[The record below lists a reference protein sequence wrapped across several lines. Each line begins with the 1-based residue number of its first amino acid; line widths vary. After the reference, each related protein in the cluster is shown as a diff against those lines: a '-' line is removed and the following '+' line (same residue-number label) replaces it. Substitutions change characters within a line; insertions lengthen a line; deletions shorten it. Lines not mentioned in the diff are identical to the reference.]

1 MTYQRALISAIFLLP
16 TAFAGPV
23 GAQPTAGNS
32 TQLSVTVGFG
42 DRVRAGRWAP
52 ITIKAS
58 DAQTRAA
65 IIDLYVPQAG
75 TYAMRVRQ
83 YITLSPA
90 STTVQLYAPL
100 EYGAGG
106 STVVTLRDADTGK
119 TLARDPEDPDNTA
132 AFYNRIV
139 STEHRLVGISGDRT
153 LLQVLNGQMGSTPVE
168 TTYLDPRLL
177 PRSPI
182 GYDSLDLLV
191 LNRPNLAKMEADQ
204 QKAIL
209 DWVHSGGNL
218 LLWPGDDPLPDAENS
233 QIVQALPCR
242 VGGIQD
248 YLLEQSELDELGLP
262 KGLGATRNGLRGR
275 ALVPNPET
283 KGAEAIRLFSK
294 SAGNAYTRQYGFG
307 RIVVVPI
314 DLSQLQL
321 NPSGATRIWDPLLR
335 GTGLR
340 TDEAGKPTP
349 GVGNTSFGADVD
361 AQRQQVAMRIL
372 QDHLGNVPGLGQ
384 FGFSYVALVLIGMMV
399 IVGPVDWFVLKM
411 LGRQPWTWVTTTGW
425 IALVTLGALYAGYV
439 LKSGDLHYRTIR
451 LVDQVGDQTAGEVDV
466 AFIYSPKTGY
476 YHLDAPGAAG
486 GVNGAAAAAPT
497 HDPVPGWWQPASV
510 DFYSRGGIINDV
522 DFHQT
527 DAGNAP
533 EAMLINVWNMRFLRG
548 ETIAPGPAVLD
559 VNLEIKRDKKAN
571 GADTYRLAG
580 TIKNLSDKPLVN
592 VRVGTWE
599 GFAVAAG
606 TTNDPNAP
614 LIPRLEPNATAQVD
628 APIVAAPAE
637 NALPSVRNYGRYGP
651 ELAQIPASR
660 VWLMTRE
667 LAGRRAHRADV
678 LMQTGAWATVY
689 AERPNPEPPAAL
701 REPGA
706 KEQHYELIRAV
717 VPITGETTRPLKA
730 PASNTAADGSKSGEE

>member
-1 MTYQRALISAIFLLP
+1 MTGIGACFPPFAARTGWKARVTLGRMTYQRALISAVFLLP

-65 IIDLYVPQAG
+65 VIDLYVPQAG

-90 STTVQLYAPL
+90 ATTVQLYAPL

-106 STVVTLRDADTGK
+106 SAVVTLRDADTGK
-119 TLARDPEDPDNTA
+119 TLARDPEDPDNSA

-153 LLQVLNGQMGSTPVE
+153 LLQVLNGQMGSTPIE

-191 LNRPNLAKMEADQ
+191 LNRPNLAKLEADQ

-218 LLWPGDDPLPDAENS
+218 LLWPGDDPLPDADSS

-248 YLLEQSELDELGLP
+248 YLLEPVRTRRARPPQGHC
-262 KGLGATRNGLRGR
+262 GATRNGLRGR
-275 ALVPNPET
+275 ALAPNPKA
-283 KGAEAIRLFSK
+283 KGAEAIRLFPK
-294 SAGNAYTRQYGFG
+294 SEGDAYSRQYGFG

-321 NPSGATRIWDPLLR
+321 NPSGAARVWDPSLR

-340 TDEAGKPTP
+340 PDEAGKPTP
-349 GVGNTSFGADVD
+349 GVVNTSFGADVD
-361 AQRQQVAMRIL
+361 AQRQQVAMRVL

-411 LGRQPWTWVTTTGW
+411 LGRQPVDVGHDHRLDRPGDVRRPLRGLRAQERRP
-425 IALVTLGALYAGYV
+425 ALPDDPPGGPGRRPDRRGGGRRVHLFPEDRRIPPGRARRHGRRPAAPRPRPV
-439 LKSGDLHYRTIR
+439 ARPRAR
-451 LVDQVGDQTAGEVDV
+451 LV
-466 AFIYSPKTGY
+466 
-476 YHLDAPGAAG
+476 AAG
-486 GVNGAAAAAPT
+486 
-497 HDPVPGWWQPASV
+497 Q
-510 DFYSRGGIINDV
+510 RGLLFARRHHHDV

-527 DAGNAP
+527 DSGNAP

-548 ETIAPGPAVLD
+548 ETVAPGPAVLD
-559 VNLEIKRDKKAN
+559 VKLEMKRDK
-571 GADTYRLAG
+571 
-580 TIKNLSDKPLVN
+580 
-592 VRVGTWE
+592 E
-599 GFAVAAG
+599 
-606 TTNDPNAP
+606 
-614 LIPRLEPNATAQVD
+614 
-628 APIVAAPAE
+628 AE
-637 NALPSVRNYGRYGP
+637 
-651 ELAQIPASR
+651 
-660 VWLMTRE
+660 
-667 LAGRRAHRADV
+667 RRA
-678 LMQTGAWATVY
+678 
-689 AERPNPEPPAAL
+689 
-701 REPGA
+701 
-706 KEQHYELIRAV
+706 
-717 VPITGETTRPLKA
+717 TRTDWSA
-730 PASNTAADGSKSGEE
+730 RSRT